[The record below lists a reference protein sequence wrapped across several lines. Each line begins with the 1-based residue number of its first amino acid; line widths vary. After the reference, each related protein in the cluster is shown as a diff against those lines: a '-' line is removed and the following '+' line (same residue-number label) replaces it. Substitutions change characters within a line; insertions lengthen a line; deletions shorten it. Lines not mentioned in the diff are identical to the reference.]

1 MIAPARLRVQYAPP
15 RQYRRDSMT
24 MRNRPGPTMSQRL
37 GGRSGQALA
46 ALALL
51 ALLGCDQIGNPFVVL
66 GSKAPA
72 PDEFQVLAR
81 KPLRMPASAALPEPR
96 PGAPSPLDPDPN
108 RDAVV
113 ALLGTNAAPRA
124 TGVSGGERA
133 LLSAADVAA
142 SNPEIRQTLAEE
154 SDGSNEPYE
163 PPSVFELLGAY
174 EAPPED
180 VIDAGEESRRLQREG
195 VAAAPIDPADRPVVE
210 AEEQVEQPSP
220 YPEVGADR
228 RPNNRPL
235 STVEPAFE

>member
-1 MIAPARLRVQYAPP
+1 
-15 RQYRRDSMT
+15 
-24 MRNRPGPTMSQRL
+24 L
-37 GGRSGQALA
+37 GRKPGQAAA

-51 ALLGCDQIGNPFVVL
+51 ALIGCDQIGNPFVVL
-66 GSKAPA
+66 GNKPPA

-113 ALLGTNAAPRA
+113 ALLGTDAAPRA
-124 TGVSGGERA
+124 TGVSGVSGGEQA

-154 SDGSNEPYE
+154 RDSRNEPYE
-163 PPSVFELLGAY
+163 PPSIFELLGAY

-180 VIDAGEESRRLQREG
+180 VIDPGEESRRLQREG
-195 VAAAPIDPADRPVVE
+195 VAAAPVDPADRPVAE
-210 AEEQVEQPSP
+210 AEEVVEEPSP
-220 YPEVGADR
+220 YPEIGVDR

>member
-1 MIAPARLRVQYAPP
+1 
-15 RQYRRDSMT
+15 MT
-24 MRNRPGPTMSQRL
+24 MRTRPGHQS
-37 GGRSGQALA
+37 GRRAGHRTGRRVGQAAA

-51 ALLGCDQIGNPFVVL
+51 ALLGCDRIGNPFVVL
-66 GSKAPA
+66 GSKPPA

-108 RDAVV
+108 RDAIV

-124 TGVSGGERA
+124 TGVSGGEQA

-154 SDGSNEPYE
+154 RDGGRNEPYE
-163 PPSVFELLGAY
+163 PPSIFELLGTY

-180 VIDAGEESRRLQREG
+180 VIDPGEEARRLQREG

-210 AEEQVEQPSP
+210 AEEQVEEPSP
-220 YPEVGADR
+220 YPAVANDR